1 MADVQGLDALVIV
14 GVIVGTLLVLMVMLK
29 SMRWEMTFRQVV
41 MINIFSLLLGIL
53 LESWFRDQ
61 RETALAT
68 VGLAGLLIV
77 WVVVKFRSR
86 SRRGGERQ

>member
-1 MADVQGLDALVIV
+1 MADVQGLDVVVVI
-14 GVIVGTLLVLMVMLK
+14 GVIIGTLLVLMIMLR
-29 SMRWEMTFRQVV
+29 SLRFELTFRSVV
-41 MINIFSLLLGIL
+41 LLNVFSLLLGVL

-77 WVVVKFRSR
+77 WVFLKYRSR
-86 SRRGGERQ
+86 SRNRGGQQ

>member
-1 MADVQGLDALVIV
+1 MADVQGLDALLIV
-14 GVIVGTLLVLMVMLK
+14 GVIVGTLLVLMVMLR
-29 SMRWEMTFRQVV
+29 SLRFELTFRSVV
-41 MINIFSLLLGIL
+41 MLNVFSLLLGVL
-53 LESWFRDQ
+53 LESWFRGQ

-77 WVVVKFRSR
+77 WVILKFRSR